1 VTRLTAQAVVDSV
14 RDLPALPAV
23 VMELIQSLGR
33 SDISAEQL
41 AKKISHDQAL
51 TAKTLRLANSPFYGM
66 SRKVTSIADATAILG
81 LRTLRSVAT
90 AAGLAGTFSA
100 SACAGLDF
108 KAFWRHS
115 IATALCARSLA
126 LTQKLDGETA
136 FVVGLLH
143 DIGRLALASNFPQAF
158 FEVLRHQ
165 RALDCL
171 PFEAERAVLGTDH
184 MIVGGLIAEHW
195 HFTPGIIESIVQH
208 HEPSSRP
215 AGSLASL
222 ADLVNVADN
231 MAHALDLS
239 HLDGDMVPPIDMGAW
254 LRLGVDEPRCIEI
267 FRLAEAQHEDVC
279 QALLV

>member
-1 VTRLTAQAVVDSV
+1 MTRLSAQAVVASV
-14 RDLPALPAV
+14 HDLPALPAV

-41 AKKISHDQAL
+41 ADKISHDQAL
-51 TAKTLRLANSPFYGM
+51 TAKTLRLANSSFYGM

-100 SACAGLDF
+100 NTCADLDF
-108 KAFWRHS
+108 NAFWRHS
-115 IATALCARSLA
+115 IGTALCARSLA
-126 LTQKLDGETA
+126 GAQGLDPETA

-143 DIGRLALASNFPQAF
+143 DIGRLALACNFPQAF
-158 FEVLRHQ
+158 SEALRHQ

-171 PFEAERAVLGTDH
+171 PFEAERAVLDTDH
-184 MIVGGLIAEHW
+184 MVVGGLIAEHW
-195 HFTPGIIESIVQH
+195 HFSPQVIESIVQH
-208 HEPSSRP
+208 HDPVLPSTG
-215 AGSLASL
+215 AAATL

-239 HLDGDMVPPIDMGAW
+239 HLESDLVPPISMGAW
-254 LRLGVDEPRCIEI
+254 LRLALDEPKCRAI
-267 FRLAEAQHEDVC
+267 FGIAEAQHDDVC
-279 QALLV
+279 RALLV